1 VGLRNGKG
9 NIFNTEGRED
19 TGEALGSRFF
29 KGLIWIALL
38 CPLAYGAGCPQGQM
52 KEPTALEQA
61 EQTWAQALEQRD
73 AATLGCLLADEFEDA
88 DPSGK
93 LTDRAATLAG
103 VATRRA
109 GHNELSELKAHVHG
123 DVGYIRGKATA
134 IDGQGK
140 VVARVR
146 FTDIYVYREGR
157 WQCVAAHESL
167 MAEAGH

>member
-1 VGLRNGKG
+1 MKY
-9 NIFNTEGRED
+9 
-19 TGEALGSRFF
+19 
-29 KGLIWIALL
+29 LIWVALL
-38 CPLAYGAGCPQGQM
+38 CPLAYGAACLEAQP
-52 KEPTALEQA
+52 KEEGALIQA
-61 EQTWAQALEQRD
+61 EQTWARSLEQRD

-93 LTDRAATLAG
+93 LTDRMTTLAG

-109 GHNELSELKAHVHG
+109 GHNELSELKAHMHG

-134 IDGQGK
+134 TDVQGK

-146 FTDIYVYREGR
+146 FTDIYFYREGR

-167 MAEAGH
+167 IADAGH